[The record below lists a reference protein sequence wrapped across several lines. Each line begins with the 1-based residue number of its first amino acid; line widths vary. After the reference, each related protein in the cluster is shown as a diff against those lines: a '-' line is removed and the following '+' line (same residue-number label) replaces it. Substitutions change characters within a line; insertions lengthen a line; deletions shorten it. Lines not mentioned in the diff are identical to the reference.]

1 MIKKIKHIW
10 KYLTDWRYRYERRK
24 QRYFDDW
31 DNFVH

>member
-10 KYLTDWRYRYERRK
+10 KYLTDWRYRYEIRK